1 MTHQVNSQKRP
12 DPFTKTLAIKAKT
25 STEKRRHI
33 MLENFHE
40 PHSQGNDIAKLIL
53 RLSLGILLLLH
64 GMAKIQTPEIIIA
77 MGADLADVYLPA
89 ETAWLMLLGEV
100 LGPVLLIIGVLTR
113 FAGAMIAIQMLVV
126 ILVSSANTVATFL
139 PDGGYALELQAM
151 YLFAGL
157 TVAFLGSGS
166 YAMVR
171 D

>member
-1 MTHQVNSQKRP
+1 
-12 DPFTKTLAIKAKT
+12 
-25 STEKRRHI
+25 

-40 PHSQGNDIAKLIL
+40 PHSQGNDVAKLIL

-64 GMAKIQTPEIIIA
+64 GMAKIQSPEIVLA
-77 MGADLADVYLPA
+77 MGAALADVYLPA
-89 ETAWLMLLGEV
+89 ETAWLTLLGEV

-113 FAGAMIAIQMLVV
+113 FAGIVIAIQMFIV
-126 ILVSSANTVATFL
+126 ILIGYADTMATFL